1 MLKDR
6 LGIGK
11 DGMEEV
17 SEILSG
23 EHDDVIDGG
32 NGADEAKGCG
42 RGRECGI

>member
-1 MLKDR
+1 MKDR

-32 NGADEAKGCG
+32 NDETKGCG
-42 RGRECGI
+42 RGRECGS